1 MIAQMST
8 AIPQLHP
15 IPEGRRSRPSVLAFA
30 MLASLALLAL
40 GLMLPILS
48 VRSLWL
54 FTDRFSILDAV
65 LRLLAEGEV
74 MVALAVAAFSIG
86 FPLCKLAAAFA
97 LWLRLDAPAA
107 RRARAV
113 RRLEW
118 VGRWAML
125 DVFVA
130 ALVVFSVKASGLA
143 DARTE
148 PGLYLF
154 LASVLLSMAAIH
166 RLRAL
171 AMAPDGEAA

>member
-1 MIAQMST
+1 
-8 AIPQLHP
+8 
-15 IPEGRRSRPSVLAFA
+15 
-30 MLASLALLAL
+30 MLASLGLLAF
-40 GLMLPILS
+40 GLTLPILS
-48 VRSLWL
+48 VRSLWV
-54 FTDRFSILDAV
+54 FTDRFSIIEAV
-65 LRLLAEGEV
+65 LRLLAEGEIV
-74 MVALAVAAFSIG
+74 VAIAVAAFSIG

-97 LWLRLDAPAA
+97 LWLRLDAPRA
-107 RRARAV
+107 RRERAV

-171 AMAPDGEAA
+171 AAAPEEETA